1 MSTTVDN
8 ELVRDLA
15 GRVSGPVLSPQDPGY
30 DEARAVHNG
39 LVDRRPAVIVRART
53 AADVVAA
60 LALARRSGLEV
71 SIRGGGHNV
80 AGRAV
85 TDGGLMISLA
95 DMNDVAVDPERATVT
110 AQGGATWNELNAA
123 AGAHGLAVT
132 GGAVS
137 TTGIA
142 GLTLGGGLGW
152 LMAKHGLAADNLLGV
167 ELVTAA
173 GEVLEVGAS
182 SHPDLFWALRGGGGN
197 FGVATSLTYRLHPV
211 DMVTGGLIAHPI
223 DAAPDLL
230 RFYRD
235 AVAEAS
241 DDLTVFAGLVHAP
254 DGSGTKLAALLV
266 FHAGDP
272 DAAERELAP
281 FRAFGSP
288 LVTEVGPMP
297 YPVMNTLLDGGFPD
311 GALNYWLSSFT
322 RGLPDALI
330 DTAVERFA
338 STPSPMS
345 VDAVRA
351 LPRRRDP
358 RRADRDRRPA
368 PRARLEPARPLRL
381 DRPGPHRG
389 QHPLDA
395 RDPRRP
401 APPPVDAPLAQL
413 PRRRPGRRR
422 HPGRLRSRTTSGCAR
437 SSAATTPATSSTS
450 TTTSRP
456 DASVREPAPRA

>member
-1 MSTTVDN
+1 MSTTLDN

-15 GRVSGPVLSPQDPGY
+15 GQVSGTALSPRDPGY

-39 LVDRRPAVIVRART
+39 LVDRSPAAIVRART
-53 AADVVAA
+53 AGDVVAA
-60 LALARRSGLEV
+60 LAFARRAGLEV
-71 SIRGGGHNV
+71 SVRGGGHNV

-95 DMNDVAVDPERATVT
+95 DMNDVAVDPERATLT

-173 GEVLEVGAS
+173 GEVLEVDAS

-197 FGVATSLTYRLHPV
+197 FGVATSFTYRLHPV
-211 DMVTGGLIAHPI
+211 GMVTGGLIAHPI
-223 DAAPDLL
+223 DAAPELL

-235 AVAEAS
+235 AVADAS

-254 DGSGTKLAALLV
+254 DGSGTKLAALVV

-281 FRAFGSP
+281 FKAFGSP
-288 LVTEVGPMP
+288 LMTEVGPMP

-338 STPSPMS
+338 STPSPMTSMLFEHFHGAVTRVGQGETAVPHREPGWNLLIPS
-345 VDAVRA
+345 VWT
-351 LPRRRDP
+351 
-358 RRADRDRRPA
+358 
-368 PRARLEPARPLRL
+368 EPARTEENIRWTRETHAALEPHLSTRRWL
-381 DRPGPHRG
+381 NYLGDDQGDDAIRAAYGPNYE
-389 QHPLDA
+389 
-395 RDPRRP
+395 
-401 APPPVDAPLAQL
+401 
-413 PRRRPGRRR
+413 
-422 HPGRLRSRTTSGCAR
+422 RLREIKRRYDPGN
-437 SSAATTPATSSTS
+437 
-450 TTTSRP
+450 
-456 DASVREPAPRA
+456 VFHLNHNIAP